1 MNLLMYVVRDS
12 VSGVY
17 DRPMCARSEGE
28 MVRGFGDIAKDGKH
42 PVGMHPEHFSLW
54 HVGLFNDNTGVIES
68 MPPKHVVNAIDLIVD
83 NVVSLEEVSD
93 A

>member
-28 MVRGFGDIAKDGKH
+28 MVRGFGDIAKDPKH
-42 PVGMHPEHFSLW
+42 PVGMHPEHYALY
-54 HVGLFNDNTGVIES
+54 HVGLYNDNTGKIEP
-68 MPPKHVVNAIDLIVD
+68 MAPVHVVNAVDLVAD
-83 NVVSLEEVSD
+83 NVVSLEEASD